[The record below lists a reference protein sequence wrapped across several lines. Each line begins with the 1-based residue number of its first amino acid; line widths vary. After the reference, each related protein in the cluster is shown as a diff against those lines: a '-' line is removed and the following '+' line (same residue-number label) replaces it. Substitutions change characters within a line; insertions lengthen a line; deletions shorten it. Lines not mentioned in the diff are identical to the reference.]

1 MPRLPTLRVSAL
13 ANLAHELRFAPPAAA
28 RRLVERAEAL
38 ALRLDP
44 HAAYDEAFLIHQ
56 ITGFRPDIPRP
67 ATVPGAAAIADLP
80 ALIAR
85 LCGPAAFDD
94 ASLPNGPDAW
104 LSAPQLAA
112 RWRVTPRTLQRAAR
126 LGLLSRRVG
135 PAQRAQ
141 VRYALNVVEHFERL
155 HPRFAPSAA
164 SAPPARAPR
173 VPRAPR
179 QTTPAAPPITA
190 PPRPRSAT
198 AHLDPARFIRRAVAI
213 ARAVPIGGVLAP
225 AVLARRCGRSAHA
238 VSRTIALDLLAR
250 LRSLDLRLPE
260 HARAALD
267 TPSARLAAL
276 TAPAVRLGLGATGPD
291 TLRDALAPAQ
301 PPTTLRPGSP
311 DPATELA
318 TELAR
323 ARARW
328 ALLARARETL
338 ATIDPLHPSP
348 PLLDRVATDLR
359 WASRLKTELVRA
371 EFPLLLSTLRTYF
384 GDHLDALLDDHLASR
399 RLFDDALIALG
410 ASVDRFDP
418 FASPRTDEQPA
429 LGQRAA
435 PSRPRSRA
443 PGRLAGPAS
452 VALNHVV
459 APLARTPLARTP
471 LARAAGPAPE
481 RARPRALSLASPAA
495 SAPATAPSWP
505 RRVDA
510 WQTFLEPDARLRQH
524 LDALAPSQAAL
535 LRWRFAWG
543 PTPAETGEAPLTLH
557 DAAARLGLH
566 PNAAANTQRRA
577 WAQAWAS
584 ARAHAR

>member
-44 HAAYDEAFLIHQ
+44 HAAYDEASLIHQ

-94 ASLPNGPDAW
+94 ASLPDGPDAW

-141 VRYALNVVEHFERL
+141 VRYALSAIEHFERL
-155 HPRFAPSAA
+155 HPRFAPNVADA
-164 SAPPARAPR
+164 RARAPR
-173 VPRAPR
+173 IPRASLA
-179 QTTPAAPPITA
+179 TTPAAPPITA
-190 PPRPRSAT
+190 PPRVRSAT
-198 AHLDPARFIRRAVAI
+198 AHLDPARFIRRATAI
-213 ARAVPIGGVLAP
+213 ARAFPIGGVLAP
-225 AVLARRCGRSAHA
+225 AVIACRCGRSAHA

-250 LRSLDLRLPE
+250 LSALDLRLPE

-267 TPSARLAAL
+267 TPTARLAAL

-328 ALLARARETL
+328 ALLARARDTL

-348 PLLDRVATDLR
+348 PALDRVATDLR

-371 EFPLLLSTLRTYF
+371 QLPLLLSTLRTYI
-384 GDHLDALLDDHLASR
+384 GDRLDALLDDADASR
-399 RLFDDALIALG
+399 RLLDDALVALG

-429 LGQRAA
+429 LGSRAA

-471 LARAAGPAPE
+471 E
-481 RARPRALSLASPAA
+481 RARPRASSLAASAA
-495 SAPATAPSWP
+495 SAPAIAPSWP
-505 RRVDA
+505 MRVDA
-510 WQTFLEPDARLRQH
+510 WQTFVEPDARLRQH
-524 LDALAPSQAAL
+524 LDALAPTQAAL

-543 PTPAETGEAPLTLH
+543 PTPAEPGEAPLTLH

-577 WAQAWAS
+577 WALAWAHAQEP
-584 ARAHAR
+584 ARP